1 MPRIIITLSVKDVEY
16 VAHRLA
22 KKTMD
27 FDEPIPKFNTR
38 YPGRLES
45 CLALPVQSFS
55 NKHLYR
61 GVTRRA
67 AVMFYL
73 MIKNHPFQNRNKR
86 IAMTSLLV
94 LLHRYDKWLK
104 VDTQELYNFAVWV
117 ASSPSKLKDDVI
129 NAIEKFIGHV
139 IVKLTK

>member
-1 MPRIIITLSVKDVEY
+1 
-16 VAHRLA
+16 
-22 KKTMD
+22 
-27 FDEPIPKFNTR
+27 
-38 YPGRLES
+38 
-45 CLALPVQSFS
+45 
-55 NKHLYR
+55 
-61 GVTRRA
+61 
-67 AVMFYL
+67 